1 MKYNTQNMKNIGN
14 KIKEGLKWE
23 WNHLNSSEP
32 KEFFVGSLV
41 LIVSAIVIARIIG
54 WLL

>member
-1 MKYNTQNMKNIGN
+1 MKE
-14 KIKEGLKWE
+14 KIKKAIKWE

-32 KEFFVGSLV
+32 KEFFKGSLV
-41 LIVSAIVIARIIG
+41 LIVAAIVIARIIG